1 MITKETI
8 SKNEF
13 DFSKGEV
20 FLIDKDLGVTSFY
33 IIKRLR
39 KILGIKKI
47 GHAGTL
53 DPAATGLLIV
63 CTGKKTKEI
72 YKYQEKEKTY
82 EGIIS
87 LGKTTPSM
95 DSETEV
101 VAEKKTE
108 HITAEQIETVRKS
121 FLGSSTQIPPMYSAL
136 KHKGKPLY
144 KYARKGIEIK
154 RKPREIFISNFEINK
169 IDLPNIFF
177 KVDCSKGTYVR
188 VLANDFGEK
197 LGCGAYLKEL
207 RRTAIG
213 HFSVDDALTVDRIQ
227 DVFVNKAS

>member
-101 VAEKKTE
+101 VDEKETE
-108 HITAEQIETVRKS
+108 HISTEQIETVRKS

-213 HFSVDDALTVDRIQ
+213 RFSVDDALSVDRIQ